1 MAAQLER
8 GRRIGIDFGDVRIG
22 VAVCDLEAILVSPL
36 KTLANDQTR
45 MSELQSIFAEIEPIY
60 LAIGNPIHLSGDE
73 SKKSRSV
80 QEFVTS
86 LRQIYQGKI
95 FLIDERF
102 STKNSIAQ
110 LHELGKGVK
119 DAKSIIDQMAAVQ
132 ILNQAILLESSP
144 SGLGSSL

>member
-102 STKNSIAQ
+102 STKNSVAQ

-119 DAKSIIDQMAAVQ
+119 EAKSIIDQMAAVQ

>member
-119 DAKSIIDQMAAVQ
+119 EAKSIIDQMAAVQ

>member
-36 KTLANDQTR
+36 KTLVNDQTKYN
-45 MSELQSIFAEIEPIY
+45 ELQSIFAEVEPIY

-119 DAKSIIDQMAAVQ
+119 EAKSIIDQMAAVQ

>member
-22 VAVCDLEAILVSPL
+22 MAVCDLEAILVSPL
-36 KTLANDQTR
+36 KTLVNDQTR
-45 MSELQSIFAEIEPIY
+45 MSELQGIFAEVEPIY

-119 DAKSIIDQMAAVQ
+119 EAKSIIDQMAAVQ

>member
-1 MAAQLER
+1 MAAHLVR

-36 KTLANDQTR
+36 KTLANDQRR
-45 MSELQSIFAEIEPIY
+45 MSELQSIFVEVEPIY

-73 SKKSRSV
+73 SKKSKLV
-80 QEFVTS
+80 QEFVAY
-86 LRQIYQGKI
+86 LKQIYQGKI

-119 DAKSIIDQMAAVQ
+119 EAKSIIDQMAAVQ

>member
-22 VAVCDLEAILVSPL
+22 IAVCDLEAILVSPL
-36 KTLANDQTR
+36 KTLVNDQTR
-45 MSELQSIFAEIEPIY
+45 MSELQGIFAEVEPIY
-60 LAIGNPIHLSGDE
+60 LAIGNPIHLSGDQ

-119 DAKSIIDQMAAVQ
+119 EAKSIIDQMAAVQ

>member
-36 KTLANDQTR
+36 KTLVNDQTR
-45 MSELQSIFAEIEPIY
+45 MSELQGIFAEVEPIY

-119 DAKSIIDQMAAVQ
+119 EAKSIIDQMAAVQ

>member
-8 GRRIGIDFGDVRIG
+8 GRRIGTDFGDVRIG

>member
-22 VAVCDLEAILVSPL
+22 IAVCDLEAILVSPL
-36 KTLANDQTR
+36 KTLVNDQTR
-45 MSELQSIFAEIEPIY
+45 MSELQGIFAEVEPIY

-119 DAKSIIDQMAAVQ
+119 EAKSIIDQMAAVQ

>member
-73 SKKSRSV
+73 SKKSRLV

-119 DAKSIIDQMAAVQ
+119 EAKSIIDQMAAVQ

>member
-36 KTLANDQTR
+36 KTLENDQTR

-80 QEFVTS
+80 QEFVAS

-119 DAKSIIDQMAAVQ
+119 EAKSIIDQMAAVQ

-144 SGLGSSL
+144 SGLGSSI

>member
-22 VAVCDLEAILVSPL
+22 VAVCDLEGILVSPL

-60 LAIGNPIHLSGDE
+60 LAIGNPIHLSGNE

-119 DAKSIIDQMAAVQ
+119 EAKSIIDQMAAVQ

>member
-1 MAAQLER
+1 MATQLER

-22 VAVCDLEAILVSPL
+22 IAVCDLEAILVAPL
-36 KTLANDQTR
+36 KTLANDQRR
-45 MSELQSIFAEIEPIY
+45 MSELQSIFAEVEPIY
-60 LAIGNPIHLSGDE
+60 LAIGNPLHLSGDE
-73 SKKSRSV
+73 SKKSKLV
-80 QEFVTS
+80 QEFVAS
-86 LRQIYQGKI
+86 LKQIYQGKI

-119 DAKSIIDQMAAVQ
+119 EAKSIIDQMAAVQ

>member
-36 KTLANDQTR
+36 KTLVNDQTKYN
-45 MSELQSIFAEIEPIY
+45 ELQSIFAEVEPIY

-73 SKKSRSV
+73 SKKSKLV
-80 QEFVTS
+80 QEFVAS
-86 LRQIYQGKI
+86 LRQIYRGKI

-119 DAKSIIDQMAAVQ
+119 EGKSIIDQMAAVQ

>member
-36 KTLANDQTR
+36 KTLVNDQTKYN
-45 MSELQSIFAEIEPIY
+45 ELQSIFAEVEPIY

-86 LRQIYQGKI
+86 LRQIYQGTI